1 MAEILAVRDVRKT
14 FGDVRAVDGVSFTVR
29 RGTITGLLGRNGAG
43 KTTTIRMI
51 TGIFLPDSGEIEWLG
66 GAGGRRAFRDR
77 IGYLPEERGLYKQ
90 MKLVELLLFL
100 AEIKGCR
107 AADVRPKIDHWLER
121 FELTD
126 KRDAKVEELSKGNQQ
141 KVQLIGTLL
150 HDPDLIIL
158 DEPQSGLDPVNMVLV
173 RNLLRDLRQEG
184 KTILLSTHMMGE
196 AERMADEIVLIH
208 RGKVVLEGTLD
219 QVRGSFG
226 KNTLH
231 IDFDGDGA
239 FLSELPRRAASA
251 SIVNNCRGAES
262 GRRRRSAADPRGVH
276 AAAAHPQ
283 IRARLSVARG
293 DLHRQSRSR
302 DARARGGADEQDVR
316 GAEARVP
323 PGRAQED
330 VHHHDPPLPV
340 PHGRR

>member
-1 MAEILAVRDVRKT
+1 MAEILAVRNVRKT
-14 FGDVRAVDGVSFTVR
+14 FGEVRAVDDVSFAVR

-51 TGIFLPDSGEIEWLG
+51 TGIFLPDSGDIQWLG
-66 GAGGRRAFRDR
+66 GKVAGSGYRDH

-90 MKLVELLLFL
+90 MKIVELLLFL

-107 AADVRPKIDHWLER
+107 PADVKPKIDHWLER

-150 HDPDLIIL
+150 HEPDLIIL

-173 RNLLRDLRQEG
+173 RNLLQDLRKEG
-184 KTILLSTHMMGE
+184 KTILLSTHMMAE

-208 RGKVVLEGTLD
+208 QGKVVLQGTLD
-219 QVRGSFG
+219 QVRGSYG

-231 IDFDGDGA
+231 LEFDGDGA
-239 FLSELPRRAASA
+239 FLRELPDVARSSVHANSA
-251 SIVNNCRGAES
+251 ELSLSPG
-262 GRRRRSAADPRGVH
+262 ADPQRILEACVPRLRLRRFEV
-276 AAAAHPQ
+276 ATPSLEQ
-283 IRARLSVARG
+283 IFIEKVGTETLSHEVTR
-293 DLHRQSRSR
+293 
-302 DARARGGADEQDVR
+302 
-316 GAEARVP
+316 
-323 PGRAQED
+323 
-330 VHHHDPPLPV
+330 
-340 PHGRR
+340 